1 MGGGL
6 LETNNQLERFTKN
19 KKSKKLTY
27 SIIGILLIIGSI
39 TLFKT
44 YAFFEEKQ
52 EFNVIKGQ
60 VPSHWYDMN
69 LISVKVEGK
78 ETESIPERGLYKT
91 NVNCTNGY
99 GEWDYNSWSLKLTD
113 LKENTKCNIEFTK
126 NLSTEEYNK
135 YLEAGISLR
144 RNTYRGKDITEYYS
158 DGSLY
163 EMISKGTFD
172 DIYVGDYIVANG
184 VTWLIADIDN
194 YLYTGDQGNG
204 LEKHH
209 VTVIPAKPLMN
220 LGMNETDTTEGG
232 YYNSRMAQETLP
244 NLVSSE
250 GVIGKSFGSHIIEYR
265 NLLSNRVNTEAV
277 NQSGGRWLGA
287 SEEWSW
293 YTRKIDLMSEV
304 NVYGTTVW
312 SSSGYDTGIDNRQ
325 YSIFQLKPEFI
336 NSYKN
341 ERFHYWLKSISGAPG
356 FAYVYSYGN
365 SYFYWDASHA
375 NGVRPRFLIG

>member
-27 SIIGILLIIGSI
+27 SIIGILVIIGSI

-69 LISVKVEGK
+69 LISVKVEGS
-78 ETESIPERGLYKT
+78 EVESIPERGLYKT

-135 YLEAGISLR
+135 YLEAGKALR
-144 RNTYRGKDITEYYS
+144 RNTYRGKDITSYYT

-163 EMISKGTFD
+163 EMISNGTFD
-172 DIYVGDYIVANG
+172 DIYIGDYINANG
-184 VTWLIADIDN
+184 ITWLIADIDN
-194 YLYTGDQGNG
+194 YLYSGDQS
-204 LEKHH
+204 LTKHH
-209 VTVIPAKPLMN
+209 ATIIPAKPLMN
-220 LGMNETDTTEGG
+220 LGMNETNTTEGG

-244 NLVSSE
+244 SLVSSE
-250 GVIGKSFGSHIIEYR
+250 GVIGKAFGNHIIEYR
-265 NLLSNRVNTEAV
+265 SILSNRVNTEAV
-277 NQSGGRWLGA
+277 NQSGGKWLGA
-287 SEEWSW
+287 SDEWGW
-293 YTRKIDLMSEV
+293 YSRKIDLMSEV
-304 NVYGTTVW
+304 NVYGATVW
-312 SSSGYDTGIDNRQ
+312 SSSGFDTGIDNRQ
-325 YSIFQLKPEFI
+325 YAIFHLKPEFI
-336 NSYKN
+336 NSDGKT
-341 ERFHYWLKSISGAPG
+341 RFHYWLKDVSGVTG
-356 FAYVYSYGN
+356 FAGVYGYGGSADSWNAFN
-365 SYFYWDASHA
+365 SI
-375 NGVRPRFLIG
+375 GIRPRFLIG

>member
-6 LETNNQLERFTKN
+6 LETNNQLERFTRN

-27 SIIGILLIIGSI
+27 SIIGIILIIGSI

-44 YAFFEEKQ
+44 FAFFEEKQ
-52 EFNVIKGQ
+52 EFNVLKGKI
-60 VPSHWYDMN
+60 PSHWYDMN
-69 LISVKVEGK
+69 LISVKVEGS
-78 ETESIPERGLYKT
+78 EVESIPERGLYKT
-91 NVNCTNGY
+91 NVECTNGY

-135 YLEAGISLR
+135 YLEAGKSLR
-144 RNTYRGKDITEYYS
+144 RNTYRGKDITEYYN

-194 YLYTGDQGNG
+194 YLYSGDTP
-204 LEKHH
+204 LTKHH
-209 VTVIPAKPLMN
+209 ATIIPAILLMRT
-220 LGMNETDTTEGG
+220 GMNETNTTEGG
-232 YYNSRMAQETLP
+232 YIGSKMAQEILP
-244 NLVSSE
+244 NLISEE
-250 GVIGKSFGSHIIEYR
+250 GVIGKSFGKHIIEYKA
-265 NLLSNRVNTEAV
+265 LLTNKVNIEEK
-277 NQSGGRWLGA
+277 NQTGGNWLGT
-287 SEEWSW
+287 SNGWGW
-293 YTRKIDLMSEV
+293 YSRKIDLMSEA

-325 YSIFQLKPEFI
+325 YAIFQLKPEYI
-336 NSYKN
+336 NSYNN
-341 ERFHYWLKSISGAPG
+341 ESFDYWLKNIASDIR
-356 FAYVYSYGN
+356 FTVSYQGYAGCDWN
-365 SYFYWDASHA
+365 AFDGS
-375 NGVRPRFLIG
+375 GVRPRFLIG